1 MASVEV
7 LDVAEPVVGALYQ
20 SLARNSK
27 EILKDRAETI
37 SEDLEMTFKRGVE
50 DIAAKLKRLNR
61 ERANMY
67 DFSPSNTQS
76 LVLAKELDSRDILNR
91 DNKLS
96 IEIRQVE
103 IELEIAQKR
112 YEYLFGKKVNIS

>member
-1 MASVEV
+1 MEET
-7 LDVAEPVVGALYQ
+7 LKKGTEEIKGALYQ
-20 SLARNSK
+20 SLSRNSK
-27 EILKDRAETI
+27 DILKDRAETI

-61 ERANMY
+61 ERNNMY

-76 LVLAKELDSRDILNR
+76 LVLAKDLDSRDILAKDTR
-91 DNKLS
+91 LS
-96 IEIRQVE
+96 IDIRQVE

-112 YEYLFGKKVNIS
+112 FEFLFGKPVTI

>member
-1 MASVEV
+1 MATKKDEEAVE
-7 LDVAEPVVGALYQ
+7 LKGALYQ

-61 ERANMY
+61 ERNNMY

-76 LVLAKELDSRDILNR
+76 LVLAKELDSREILLK
-91 DNKLS
+91 DTKLS

-103 IELEIAQKR
+103 IELELAQSR
-112 YEYLFGKKVNIS
+112 YEYLFGAKVAV

>member
-1 MASVEV
+1 MSTLKTTATTE
-7 LDVAEPVVGALYQ
+7 EIKGALYQ
-20 SLARNSK
+20 SLNRNSR
-27 EILKDRAETI
+27 EILKDRADTI

-50 DIAAKLKRLNR
+50 DIAAKLKRLTR
-61 ERANMY
+61 ERNNMY

-76 LVLAKELDSRDILNR
+76 LVLAKELDTRDILTK

-103 IELEIAQKR
+103 IELELAQTR
-112 YEYLFGKKVNIS
+112 FEYLFGKTVTV

>member
-1 MASVEV
+1 MGTQTGGT
-7 LDVAEPVVGALYQ
+7 AEEIKGALYQ
-20 SLARNSK
+20 SLSRNSK

-50 DIAAKLKRLNR
+50 DIAARLKRLNR
-61 ERANMY
+61 ERNNMY

-76 LVLAKELDSRDILNR
+76 LVLAKELDSREILSR
-91 DNKLS
+91 DTKLS

-103 IELEIAQKR
+103 IELGISQER
-112 YEYLFGKKVNIS
+112 FEYLFGYKVSL